1 MKVNEKWL
9 EWAVEIQALAQAGL
23 YYSSID
29 YDIER
34 FERLREIAN
43 EMLEYKSEI
52 SKDKIK
58 EIFSSET
65 GYQTPK
71 LATKAAIFKENKIL
85 MVKENTGIWTL
96 PGGWCDVDCSLA
108 ENTIKEAKEEA
119 GIDIEID
126 YIIGITYS
134 GKDERIDALKITTTF
149 FKCNYLGGEFK
160 ENIETI
166 DSGYFSFEELQNL
179 NVGKVSMRQLKMC
192 FDANETDNWKVVL
205 D

>member
-134 GKDERIDALKITTTF
+134 GKDEKIDALKITTTF